1 VEEGV
6 DEEGQEEGEE
16 KDLLPGSVAI
26 HLPLEVPVGGDSF
39 WKLEVGEQGEG
50 PGEEEAQGGKP
61 PSHRE
66 RIA

>member
-26 HLPLEVPVGGDSF
+26 HLPLEVPV
-39 WKLEVGEQGEG
+39 
-50 PGEEEAQGGKP
+50 AQVRRRPKGA
-61 PSHRE
+61 SHR
-66 RIA
+66 ATGKG